1 MSLNRFVRQLNPIQ
15 ENKTNYVNIVKT
27 FVIESSLSKSQLEKP
42 AGKGPNSGTPRIE
55 IFAKKIADGEDHIL
69 NDGNTIKITEIT
81 MNGEVYGKNDMDKLI
96 KDFDDVESIK
106 ITNPETAW
114 SKVAKTPEYGGE
126 GGGQKISTSTQELM
140 TAAIVLG
147 GKKYDSTEITVDDAK
162 KL

>member
-69 NDGNTIKITEIT
+69 NDGNTII
-81 MNGEVYGKNDMDKLI
+81 
-96 KDFDDVESIK
+96 
-106 ITNPETAW
+106 NPYVIFLLFVFSEKALRLYQ
-114 SKVAKTPEYGGE
+114 SR
-126 GGGQKISTSTQELM
+126 
-140 TAAIVLG
+140 
-147 GKKYDSTEITVDDAK
+147 
-162 KL
+162 